1 MREKKSIKRAIA
13 LILAAVLAFTTFS
26 SDITAIAAPS
36 GNDSNLSVSTTTKDG
51 IKLTKTA
58 ALNDDGTVN
67 ITFKVDGKSAT
78 TYINQTA
85 NTDIVLVLDVSS
97 SMGDN
102 KVNGKTRM
110 ELAKNAAVEFV
121 TRIFNDPNVKA
132 DNVRIGVVK
141 FGSGA
146 GVVKGLSNKTK
157 KNDLIRAINDI
168 TAWGNTFIQGGI
180 REAEDMLANNNNNK
194 VVVVMT
200 DGEANLR
207 YNIDRRSNPT
217 SSFELNTEPGS
228 VVPIVPFK
236 YGNKD
241 DYTLD
246 AFGYG
251 AEYNRFYE
259 SGWYTYDD
267 FWGTWE
273 LISDKNAVRVVGT
286 PGEGN
291 TGYYDEVERKS
302 ISYRN
307 VYQNPSNGRWYFNYN
322 KNYAYNKYSNEVPR
336 EYQNDDYIKVSPDD
350 SDFYRIY
357 YYETWSSNVY
367 VKADDTY
374 LVGKYRYY
382 DRYTGEK
389 ISVTWHNRNYY
400 YGNKFPAVMEA
411 ARAKQNLNAKFYT
424 VVYGTK
430 EEDAIWAM
438 KNIASIGANGE
449 PLCFESSDS
458 AIESVFGQIA
468 TQVAQDIAAANGTSI
483 VDELPSYMSFVQSS
497 GKYIVNSSSDVKEG
511 DVSVENG
518 KLHWDLS
525 GYDLSKDKSYTL
537 TVKCDLRL
545 GDMITAYAN
554 DHRIEDEAVRALMSE
569 GKVSFN
575 LNKEVTLSYTDV
587 SGNAYENKDIT
598 DQGENVNVPTTAV
611 KTYEYDVKYELNGE
625 EIAGATDVYYGYKGE
640 KIDFTD
646 ALIKKAIKDQYPEAS
661 YEYAELNDK
670 KELIVSDKTK
680 ESFTVKI
687 TSKYAHVKLVS
698 DVSGGQETVWEDDVQ
713 IGSSVADP
721 FVDADLKAQYEAKYN
736 EKMSASEDTAKFDYS
751 FSGWTTTSD
760 MEMSNITGNVTFKA
774 NYANTR
780 IKKFNVTF
788 DISDANG
795 AEWATKPNDQTDIEW
810 GNKVTAPDGV
820 IDVTLIGKEGTAYED
835 IERVDIDWRLNGQSF
850 DFENTEIKSDLNLT
864 AKFTITYKTY
874 TVVFMDWDDTAEWTV
889 ENVKHGTTIPNW
901 TGGAY
906 VLADY
911 EDDNV
916 IKKHLGGWN
925 TKKDF
930 TGDTVAPETVVKS
943 NLTLYPAYTTIGNR
957 YTIEWKY
964 LDRTTALSA
973 TETVI
978 AKYNKEAAK
987 PANVDTS
994 EFWVDGTT
1002 YTFTGWTVSGNETGA
1017 STVDAVNGNVTSAAS
1032 DVTFIANY
1040 SQVVDTFTFEFH
1052 YKDASGNDADPDVQ
1066 IIEWGKDAVPPTDLP
1081 DYETVDENGDIVVH
1095 HQNGWKGDSYVGVK
1109 ANGVATADETT
1120 TTYYTIEFYDSIAG
1134 KTISKDLY
1142 EAGTT
1147 PVAPTDFVDEHIDGN
1162 VKKTSTGFGVIVEAT
1177 ESKTYSTD
1185 VTTYYKAQSVH
1196 KYGDVQI
1203 GELSEAVWV
1212 LAGNTY
1218 TATEDFT
1225 YPYASGEMKF
1235 KRVNPDDSVLTFT
1248 PSEENSLLVIELQEY
1263 DKGTIV
1269 FYSYDGSTIIGTDTG
1284 YVGDSYTKDIPTT
1297 SKPLNEYTVVYTLR
1311 DGWFSDNKGTEAK
1324 SVENLKFE
1332 SDTQNFFKV
1341 VDSQTRSFTL
1351 TFYNKYDVN
1360 PDKQWV
1366 VVDGFS
1372 TKKEMRDYRDNAE
1385 KPERES
1391 THTEIF
1397 EGEWGRIH
1405 LLNETT
1411 NKPISGSTLDNW
1423 DYTKDERTAVPFIT
1437 SASFK
1442 SKTRYYLVQFFMHE
1456 DDKDPFYAEK
1466 VVYEGSAKG
1475 PERNFVRRQY
1485 DEKVE
1490 VFTGWKQDLGPIR
1503 EATNIYAGLATKHR
1517 IIYLNYDGEEVKRSA
1532 YPKYGKTS
1540 YDVKLNDAE
1549 TAGAKKTFANKYSF
1563 KFEGWQLDNELLQP
1577 GTVLSLKD
1585 GDIVVKAKFEDYIPG
1600 KFYVKYPWGEETTY
1614 TSGVAVTAENFD
1626 YSKLYED
1633 EKTAKGKYSGED
1645 VAKVVKL
1652 DKAPEYA
1659 AFTNLEKSL
1668 PDLSSKNINAT
1679 IDWYSVRVRADG
1691 IHVIGTTSYAHD
1703 TVDLTA
1709 VYDGTNLV
1717 DALYS
1722 QLLDKADGVMVSH
1735 DDFVEAFDSEI
1746 INKTNLTATITG
1758 TFVIGGEEEPVQEP
1772 IRPVA
1777 DLVPTL
1783 RAVRAATPVET
1794 ISVEMPISLSITARP
1809 AVITIHGAAKND
1821 GDADP
1826 RFTYDITGEV
1836 AADPISVTLS
1846 RARGEAPGSYPITA
1860 TVVASD
1866 NYDVSVIGANLRIDP
1881 VEENEPYNPPTEEEP
1896 PTGGEGGD
1904 QVTPPPVN
1912 PPAAGETPTQVAE
1925 VQELP
1930 TLNLTEP
1937 DVPLAAAPAE
1947 GKQGM
1952 KIEDEAVPMAVASQC
1967 FMHWIILA
1975 VALVYAIYATLRAV
1989 QNKKELEDNE
1999 EFAKNNN

>member
-67 ITFKVDGKSAT
+67 ITFKVDGNDTEKILNST
-78 TYINQTA
+78 G
-85 NTDIVLVLDVSS
+85 NTDIILVLDNSS
-97 SMGDN
+97 SMGN
-102 KVNGKTRM
+102 KVGQTNKTKLA
-110 ELAKNAAVEFV
+110 LAKEAAKEFV
-121 TRIFNDPNVKA
+121 NNIFNDPSVNEN
-132 DNVRIGVVK
+132 NVRIGVVK
-141 FGSGA
+141 FSNISTS
-146 GVVKGLSNKTK
+146 VFELSNMTK
-157 KNDLIRAINDI
+157 KNAICNAIDNDI
-168 TAWGNTFIQGGI
+168 NGGTYYTFIQGGI
-180 REAEDMLANNNNNK
+180 KEAEDMFGTNNTNNK
-194 VVVVMT
+194 IVVLLT

-207 YNIDRRSNPT
+207 YRYYTNANPIGT
-217 SSFELNTEPGS
+217 FVLNTDH
-228 VVPIVPFK
+228 VTQVPILSFA
-236 YGNKD
+236 YGNKGD
-241 DYTLD
+241 TNNNSLNYDMSGRGQAY
-246 AFGYG
+246 
-251 AEYNRFYE
+251 YN
-259 SGWYTYDD
+259 SGWYDNRNNHITDER
-267 FWGTWE
+267 T
-273 LISDKNAVRVVGT
+273 LARLVGT

-291 TGYYDEVERKS
+291 TGYYDEAEREEVT
-302 ISYRN
+302 YDN
-307 VYQNPSNGRWYFNYN
+307 VYSANGKWYFSSSNRQVPSDYVSAGNYIVVSPSN
-322 KNYAYNKYSNEVPR
+322 P
-336 EYQNDDYIKVSPDD
+336 DY
-350 SDFYRIY
+350 YRIY
-357 YYETWSSNVY
+357 YYSATNGRRYVPYDETYTIKGRS
-367 VKADDTY
+367 
-374 LVGKYRYY
+374 GRYY
-382 DRYTGEK
+382 DRLTGRTVP
-389 ISVTWHNRNYY
+389 VTFHCANYFNDLKY
-400 YGNKFPAVMEA
+400 AAVMEA
-411 ARAKQNLNAKFYT
+411 ARAKQELNAKFYT
-424 VVYGTK
+424 IPYAIDTD
-430 EEDAIWAM
+430 DAKWAM
-438 KNIASIGANGE
+438 QNIASLGANGE
-449 PLCFESSDS
+449 PLCFESADT
-458 AIESVFGQIA
+458 AIENVFSQIA
-468 TQVAQDIAAANGTSI
+468 TQVKEDIAAAEGASI
-483 VDELPSYMSFVQSS
+483 VDELPSYMSFVQNS
-497 GKYIVNSSSDVKEG
+497 GKYIVNSSSDVKES

-525 GYDLSKDKSYTL
+525 GYDLAKDKSYTL

-713 IGSSVADP
+713 IGTAVADP
-721 FVDADLKAQYEAKYN
+721 FEDAALKAQYEAKYN
-736 EKMSASEDTAKFDYS
+736 DKMSASEDTAKFDYS

-835 IERVDIDWRLNGQSF
+835 IQSVDIDWQLNGESF
-850 DFENTEIKSDLNLT
+850 DFENTEIKSDLTLK

-874 TVVFMDWDDTAEWTV
+874 TVVFMDWDDTVEWTV

-943 NLTLYPAYTTIGNR
+943 NLTLYPAYTTIRNR

-1032 DVTFIANY
+1032 NVTFIANY
-1040 SQVVDTFTFEFH
+1040 SQVVDEFTFEFH
-1052 YKDASGNDADPDVQ
+1052 YKDASGNDAEPDVQ
-1066 IIEWGKDAVPPTDLP
+1066 TIEWGKDAVPPTDLP
-1081 DYETVDENGDIVVH
+1081 DYESVDENGDIVVH
-1095 HQNGWKGDSYVGVK
+1095 HQNGWEGDSYVGVK
-1109 ANGVATADETT
+1109 ANGVATAKETT

-1134 KTISKDLY
+1134 RTISKDLY

-1162 VKKTSTGFGVIVEAT
+1162 VKKTSAGFGVIAEAT
-1177 ESKTYSTD
+1177 ESKTYYTD

-1203 GELSEAVWV
+1203 GEFSEAVWV

-1225 YPYASGEMKF
+1225 YPYASGTMKF

-1269 FYSYDGSTIIGTDTG
+1269 FYSYDGSTIVGTDTG
-1284 YVGDSYTKDIPTT
+1284 YVGDAYSQDIPTVT
-1297 SKPLNEYTVVYTLR
+1297 KPLNEYAVVYTLR
-1311 DGWFSDNKGTEAK
+1311 DGWFSDTKGTEAK
-1324 SVENLKFE
+1324 SVDNLKFASE
-1332 SDTQNFFKV
+1332 EQTFYKV
-1341 VDSQTRSFTL
+1341 VDAHARTFTL
-1351 TFYNKYDVN
+1351 NFYNKYAET
-1360 PDKQWV
+1360 PAEQLV
-1366 VVDGFS
+1366 VVEGF
-1372 TKKEMRDYRDNAE
+1372 TNKHDMREARDNAE
-1385 KPERES
+1385 APERKPS
-1391 THTEIF
+1391 DTKIYT
-1397 EGEWGRIH
+1397 GEWGRIH
-1405 LLNETT
+1405 LLDEAT
-1411 NKPISGSTLDNW
+1411 NTPIKDSTLDNW
-1423 DYTKDERTAVPFIT
+1423 NYATDERTEVTFIT

-1456 DDKDPFYAEK
+1456 DDEKPFYTEQ
-1466 VVYEGSAKG
+1466 VVYEGTAKG
-1475 PERNFVRRQY
+1475 PGRNFVRAQY
-1485 DEKVE
+1485 DEDVE
-1490 VFTGWKQDLGPIR
+1490 VFTGWKQDLGPITSSP
-1503 EATNIYAGLATKHR
+1503 TNIYAGLATKHR

-1532 YPKYGKTS
+1532 YPKYGTTS

-1600 KFYVKYPWGEETTY
+1600 KFYVKYPWGEEATY

-1717 DALYS
+1717 EALYS

-1735 DDFVEAFDSEI
+1735 DDFVEAFGHEI
-1746 INKTNLTATITG
+1746 INKTNITATIIG
-1758 TFVIGGEEEPVQEP
+1758 TFVIGGEEPVQEP

-1881 VEENEPYNPPTEEEP
+1881 VEPNEDYTPPTGEEP
-1896 PTGGEGGD
+1896 PTGGEGGG
-1904 QVTPPPVN
+1904 QTTPPPVN
-1912 PPAAGETPTQVAE
+1912 PPAAGETPTQVADT
-1925 VQELP
+1925 QELP

-1967 FMHWIILA
+1967 FMHWIVLA
-1975 VALVYAIYATLRAV
+1975 IALVYAVYATLRAV